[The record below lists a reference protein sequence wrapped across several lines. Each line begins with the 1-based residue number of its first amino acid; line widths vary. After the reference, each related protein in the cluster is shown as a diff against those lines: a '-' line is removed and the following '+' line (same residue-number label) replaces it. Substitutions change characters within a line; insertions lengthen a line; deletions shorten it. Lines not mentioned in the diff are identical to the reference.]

1 MGKDIA
7 SNQGHSVNAKGEP
20 APQELDPEVKTVFV
34 VEDDEAVRDA
44 LCMLLE
50 SVDLNVRTFNS
61 AREILEAYDPTWKGC
76 LVLDIR
82 MPGLSGLEL
91 QERLLQLGC
100 SLPII
105 FVTGHGDVQMAVRAL
120 RKGAIDFLLKPFRD
134 QDILDRIHEA
144 LEVADDLEQ
153 QKSTRDA
160 LLERLFSLTPR
171 ELEVLA
177 MVTEGHTNK
186 VVAGKLHLSQRTV
199 ETHRASVMEKMQA
212 SSLAQLVRMEILLEQ
227 AGGPSFAQA
236 IPEPSTSGSSDSH
249 MSPLARVRL
258 NRDPRK
264 IH

>member
-1 MGKDIA
+1 MGKVIT
-7 SNQGHSVNAKGEP
+7 SNQDQSVNPKSDP
-20 APQELDPEVKTVFV
+20 APRPLDSEAKTVFV
-34 VEDDEAVRDA
+34 VEDDDAVRDA
-44 LCMLLE
+44 LSMLLE
-50 SVDLNVRTFNS
+50 SVDLNVRTFVS
-61 AREILEAYDPTWKGC
+61 AREALEAYDPTWKGC

-91 QERLLQLGC
+91 QERLLQQGC

-144 LEVADDLEQ
+144 LEIAGDREQ
-153 QKSTRDA
+153 QKTTRDG

-199 ETHRASVMEKMQA
+199 EAHRASVMEKMQA

-227 AGGPSFAQA
+227 AGGPSFSQA

-258 NRDPRK
+258 NRDPRR

>member
-1 MGKDIA
+1 MGKVTI
-7 SNQGHSVNAKGEP
+7 SNSGPNESRSP
-20 APQELDPEVKTVFV
+20 LDAGNGSEEKTVFV

-44 LCMLLE
+44 LTLLLE
-50 SVDLNVRTFNS
+50 SVDLKVRTFDS
-61 AREILEAYDPTWKGC
+61 AREVLEAYEPSWKGC

-91 QERLLQLGC
+91 QERLLQMGC

-144 LEVADDLEQ
+144 LEIAQDRLS
-153 QKSTRDA
+153 QKATRD
-160 LLERLFSLTPR
+160 RLVDCLTALTPR

-186 VVAGKLHLSQRTV
+186 VIANKLHLSQRTV
-199 ETHRASVMEKMQA
+199 EVHRASVMEKMNA
-212 SSLAQLVRMEILLEQ
+212 DSLAQLVRMEMLLEQ

-236 IPEPSTSGSSDSH
+236 IPEPSSSGSSDSQ
-249 MSPLARVRL
+249 MSPLARIRL
-258 NRDPRK
+258 TRDRRP
-264 IH
+264 H